1 MEKQSSPEE
10 SNFLQIAQAD
20 IDKTRTKNI
29 SLLFF
34 LLHLLL
40 MEEFVLEEVY
50 DFVWLSIISFK
61 IVSLF
66 ILMLALNF
74 CSHSY
79 QVYDMNYIIKLIQIQ
94 QKKLSIDCQLVFRK
108 HQ

>member
-1 MEKQSSPEE
+1 
-10 SNFLQIAQAD
+10 
-20 IDKTRTKNI
+20 
-29 SLLFF
+29 
-34 LLHLLL
+34 

-74 CSHSY
+74 CLHSY

-94 QKKLSIDCQLVFRK
+94 QKKLSIDCQLVFSW
-108 HQ
+108 HQLFLVINSPHVFNWYCLLCYMAFIW

>member
-1 MEKQSSPEE
+1 
-10 SNFLQIAQAD
+10 
-20 IDKTRTKNI
+20 
-29 SLLFF
+29 
-34 LLHLLL
+34 

-74 CSHSY
+74 CLHSY